1 MYSESPFNNTKQ
13 SDKTQTLKNFFGQ
26 NECVFVGRRGWGG
39 GERFCFAVIKF
50 YIFIQQ
56 KSTDSLTLKR
66 HNSFQNYN
74 IRNATHT
81 FVPRPL
87 AFKW

>member
-1 MYSESPFNNTKQ
+1 MNVCLWGE
-13 SDKTQTLKNFFGQ
+13 G
-26 NECVFVGRRGWGG
+26 GGG
-39 GERFCFAVIKF
+39 GERVCFAVIKF

-74 IRNATHT
+74 NRNATHT

-87 AFKW
+87 VFKW